1 MRKLWGG
8 AFRKATDEI
17 AWEFGRSVAG
27 DLTLWEEEIEV
38 SIVHAQML
46 GRVGTL
52 SSDEATDITRAL
64 TDIRAAGPEA
74 VDELA
79 QQCEDIHDLVER
91 ALYDRVGAI
100 AGKLHTGRSRNDL
113 IAASTCLWLRRRCD
127 ELITDINALQRALLD
142 RAESHLDD
150 LLPGYT
156 HMQRAQPITLGF
168 HLLAHFWMLQ
178 RDVDRMRF
186 VKDACSACPLG
197 SAALAGTSFPLDR
210 QFVASEL
217 GFDAP
222 TQNALDTVSNRDF
235 VADAIHACAMLL
247 QHLSRLAHEFVL
259 WSTQEYG
266 FVTLDEAYSTGS
278 SIMPQKRNP
287 DFAELIRGRASR
299 AIANWTQLMATMK
312 GLPLGYNRDQ
322 QDDKP
327 PLFESVVLAF
337 ECLRLM
343 EGMVTTAVWN
353 LAKMKAACEGG
364 FTGAT
369 ALADALAARGVPFR
383 EAHEIVGG
391 LIRQCEEKGLALQ
404 DLERDALRELLPDWD
419 LDLQSVLDPSAQVA
433 ARQTYGGTGEVRQQ
447 LKRAREILGE
457 SERGSQRDSVK

>member
-8 AFRKATDEI
+8 AFQKATDEL
-17 AWEFGRSVAG
+17 AWEFGRSVAS
-27 DLTLWEEEIEV
+27 DLTLWDEEIEV
-38 SIVHAQML
+38 SIAHARML
-46 GRVGTL
+46 HRVGIL
-52 SSDEATDITRAL
+52 SLDEAEKIATAL
-64 TDIRAAGPEA
+64 SEIRAAGPDAIE
-74 VDELA
+74 ELA
-79 QQCEDIHDLVER
+79 TQCEDIHDLVER
-91 ALYDRVGAI
+91 ALYDRIGAI

-113 IAASTCLWLRRRCD
+113 IATSTCLWLRRRCD
-127 ELITDINALQRALLD
+127 ELISEINSLQRALLD
-142 RAESHLDD
+142 QAEHHLDD

-178 RDVDRMRF
+178 RDVDRLQF
-186 VKDACSACPLG
+186 VKRACATCPLG
-197 SAALAGTSFPLDR
+197 AAALAGTSFPLDR
-210 QFVASEL
+210 PFAASGL
-217 GFDAP
+217 GFESP
-222 TQNALDTVSNRDF
+222 TENALDTVSNRDF
-235 VADAIHACAMLL
+235 VADAMHACALLL

-299 AIANWTQLMATMK
+299 AIANWTQLMAMMK

-327 PLFESVVLAF
+327 PLFDTVRLTSESV
-337 ECLRLM
+337 RLM

-353 LAKMKAACEGG
+353 LSKMKAACEGG

-383 EAHEIVGG
+383 EAHEVVGR
-391 LIRQCEEKGLALQ
+391 LVRMCEERGVGLQ
-404 DLERDALRELLPDWD
+404 DLDGAALRELLPDGEFD
-419 LDLQSVLDPSAQVA
+419 FQAVLDPGAQVA
-433 ARQTYGGTGEVRQQ
+433 ARTTYGGTGEARQQ
-447 LKRAREILGE
+447 LQRARGVLSE
-457 SERGSQRDSVK
+457 SGQTSQRDSVK